1 MKPSLA
7 TSAAPSSIHK
17 QVGPHP
23 INGADAAGRA
33 LATLRQDWLMQGSL
47 PADAAITP
55 WIGRSWQ
62 RCLDQGMRPD
72 QKLAFNSVSNASIK
86 RVQNEGRN
94 LVQAAQ
100 PILNSLDVTLKRTRY
115 FAILTNQA
123 GVVVAAHGPIDA
135 QDPRAGR
142 ITRVGV
148 DLSEQA
154 VGTTAIGA
162 ALLEQRTIWLH
173 RGEHFFNDTAIYSCA
188 GTALFGP
195 LGNCIGMLDLTGI
208 DAQERPELRHL
219 VSQSARRIENRM
231 VLEQASNLVLH
242 FNWPG
247 QPLLALDDALVC
259 LDANGC
265 ITGFN
270 TYARQVLGLDQQHSA
285 PGSAG
290 QGRAHNPL
298 HNRHADEFFAVPTAQ
313 LFDAANAA
321 VPTLRLPLWSGLS
334 VDAIAFKRDH
344 YELVRS
350 RLAGIHP
357 SGLGLS
363 TTHGLKELESGLI
376 REAVRQAKGNVAQAA
391 KALGISR
398 ATIYRKLGQPP
409 G

>member
-1 MKPSLA
+1 MMPIPPQSLP
-7 TSAAPSSIHK
+7 TSRAPAH
-17 QVGPHP
+17 
-23 INGADAAGRA
+23 AGLHSGERSA
-33 LATLRQDWLMQGSL
+33 LATKALASLRQDWLMAGRL
-47 PADAAITP
+47 PADARITP

-72 QKLAFNSVSNASIK
+72 QALAFDSVSKAAIK
-86 RVQNEGRN
+86 RVQTDSRH

-100 PILNSLDVTLKRTRY
+100 PILDSLDFTLKRTRY

-123 GVVVAAHGPIDA
+123 GVVVAAHGPIDP

-148 DLSEQA
+148 DLSEHA

-162 ALLEQRTIWLH
+162 ALVEKRTIWLH

-208 DAQERPELRHL
+208 NAPERPELRHL
-219 VSQSARRIENRM
+219 VTQSARRIENRM
-231 VLEQASNLVLH
+231 VLEQNSSLVLH

-285 PGSAG
+285 HDEA
-290 QGRAHNPL
+290 AHGNAPNPL

-398 ATIYRKLGQPP
+398 ATIYRKLGQQA